1 MAQTEDPS
9 KAANIYGFKA
19 LDIDGNEV
27 SMEKYRGHVCVVV
40 NVASQWGKTDAN
52 YKQLVA
58 MHEKHAEAD
67 GLRIL
72 AFPSHDF
79 RQELKTNEEIKKFV
93 SKYNVQ
99 FDMFSPISVN
109 GKSAHPMWVYMKS
122 KQGGGI
128 LGSSIKWNFAKFV
141 IDKEGIPVARFGT
154 TEDPIPK
161 ILEKVESLF

>member
-1 MAQTEDPS
+1 
-9 KAANIYGFKA
+9 
-19 LDIDGNEV
+19 
-27 SMEKYRGHVCVVV
+27 
-40 NVASQWGKTDAN
+40 
-52 YKQLVA
+52 